1 MPPLRLIAVVE
12 NTSVSDMS
20 VEQNPIR
27 GRTDDEEHE
36 EELVSK
42 MRDAVQRDHEHRVRY
57 RDICICGCVT
67 EPLIFI
73 SFLFTVNSI

>member
-1 MPPLRLIAVVE
+1 MVE

-27 GRTDDEEHE
+27 GRTDFEEHE

-42 MRDAVQRDHEHRVRY
+42 MRDAVQRDHEQRVRY
-57 RDICICGCVT
+57 NTHMNLSLC
-67 EPLIFI
+67 
-73 SFLFTVNSI
+73 